1 MVCISCVTRHQ
12 LVGGKRMAF
21 ILSDQAFPAAL
32 PSNMEKQCLFIMRI
46 ENGSISDLVDKF
58 LTITRGYKSCHLA
71 PSW

>member
-1 MVCISCVTRHQ
+1 
-12 LVGGKRMAF
+12 MAF

-58 LTITRGYKSCHLA
+58 LTITRG
-71 PSW
+71 